1 MADNFVVAYKY
12 VKDVDF
18 ITPLLK
24 RLFINLMKKNELT
37 QVSFDNPINLK
48 NVDVVPAEAKIV
60 ITSDPFSKTIYHDQ
74 YYFQNSEI
82 DKLDIDV
89 LKTTSL
95 SISSPKT
102 NANLVLSKECIS
114 NLKYYVN
121 KDTTTYTLYMY
132 DIDWTI
138 FDNVNETLKNY
149 TDIHLLDSSYEVIKY
164 FFDTNNIDKQNIHI
178 YVYDQKDLVNL
189 NKIFVDDDIIIDG
202 SITIYLYIGWIEEKE
217 EKKDLFSK
225 YMNLILNMTKYKMK
239 MPKYKFN
246 IKKDKLNI
254 SENNPYFDCVQVLL
268 DEYIMQE
275 KPNPKNYR
283 ACLAAIENLKTLND
297 TIKIKKE
304 IDNGTIK
311 MDSMMNIEEGMKRI
325 DNIDNIDNINKT
337 LNKLETKFKKLE
349 SDNGKY
355 FFVFILLFLLCT
367 FLFLRIK
374 TNKKTS

>member
-37 QVSFDNPINLK
+37 QVSFDNPINLE

-60 ITSDPFSKTIYHDQ
+60 ITSDPNSKTIYHDQ

-132 DIDWTI
+132 DIEWFI

-217 EKKDLFSK
+217 EKEELFSK

-239 MPKYKFN
+239 MPEYKFN
-246 IKKDKLNI
+246 INKNKLNI

-268 DEYIMQE
+268 DEYIMQK
-275 KPNPKNYR
+275 KPKPKNYR

-325 DNIDNIDNINKT
+325 DNINKT
-337 LNKLETKFKKLE
+337 LNKTLNQLETKFKKLE